1 MIDGNYRKKSITW
14 FETTWIYF
22 HAEIVQHWNAEKMF
36 GKIFCKKTL
45 IWCHVLEIDD
55 DATNRL
61 YMHVLS
67 LSIWVYRTRS
77 EAYSSVANQRIA
89 FIPIHVGVAFFQSLE
104 YTLSRTHPTVST
116 FSPIQRNK
124 HSSQLAREKTS
135 VAFSSLSKAFSP
147 FPVSRHMLESLS
159 SRKILYS
166 MFKCLHPNRQHN
178 SCKLTVVSNGTRIIQ
193 RVATDIVS
201 LSKSRRLSAE
211 TVAV

>member
-1 MIDGNYRKKSITW
+1 MSRAWNWWWCDEPFVYAC
-14 FETTWIYF
+14 FEF
-22 HAEIVQHWNAEKMF
+22 VHM
-36 GKIFCKKTL
+36 
-45 IWCHVLEIDD
+45 
-55 DATNRL
+55 
-61 YMHVLS
+61 S
-67 LSIWVYRTRS
+67 LSHTQRGIFQCH
-77 EAYSSVANQRIA
+77 QRIVS
-89 FIPIHVGVAFFQSLE
+89 IPIHIGVAFFQSLE
-104 YTLSRTHPTVST
+104 YTLSRTHTNDST

-193 RVATDIVS
+193 CVATDIVS
-201 LSKSRRLSAE
+201 LSKSRRLSAK